1 MFYNVLL
8 TVLLSLGLI
17 GSANAQTY
25 WLNIVIADQ
34 SMSLPV
40 SSNEKCSEAII
51 RYVQQQQHGSISC
64 DVMPLPASVNT
75 GQ

>member
-1 MFYNVLL
+1 MFYKALL
-8 TVLLSLGLI
+8 TGLLSLALFGA
-17 GSANAQTY
+17 ANAQTY
-25 WLNIVIADQ
+25 WLNIVIDDE

-64 DVMPLPASVNT
+64 DVMPLPASVNKD
-75 GQ
+75 Q